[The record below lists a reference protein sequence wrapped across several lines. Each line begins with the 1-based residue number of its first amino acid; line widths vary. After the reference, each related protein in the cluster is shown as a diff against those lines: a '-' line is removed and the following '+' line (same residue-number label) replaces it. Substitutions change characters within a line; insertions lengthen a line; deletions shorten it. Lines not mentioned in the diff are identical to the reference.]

1 MFKLSIMRMAI
12 PQPVTTVIYA
22 TSLPEARI
30 KASEEM
36 AKADRVGYKIE
47 DDAGKVV
54 EKWGSV

>member
-1 MFKLSIMRMAI
+1 MAI
-12 PQPVTTVIYA
+12 PQPVTTVIYT

-30 KASEEM
+30 EASEEM

-47 DDAGKVV
+47 DDAGNIV